1 MDVLDSITA
10 LAQRVC
16 EAHGLDLVDVE
27 IFRAGRRRM
36 VRVYV
41 GKVDGVTIEHCA
53 RVSREISA
61 VVDAENWLGEDNYV
75 MEVSSPGLDRPF
87 KTLADWKRNVG
98 RHVKVTC
105 REKFEGKSLHTGKL
119 VAADENDVTLEIA
132 GKTPKEI
139 KEGPKTLVIPMA
151 QVALAKIEIK
161 LS

>member
-1 MDVLDSITA
+1 MDVLDSITQ

-16 EAHGLDLVDVE
+16 ESHGLDLVDVE

-36 VRVYV
+36 IRVYV
-41 GKVDGVTIEHCA
+41 GKIDGVSIEHCA

-75 MEVSSPGLDRPF
+75 LEVSSPGLDRPF
-87 KTLADWKRNVG
+87 KTLADWKRSIG
-98 RHVKVTC
+98 RHVKVTT
-105 REKFEGKSLHTGKL
+105 REKHENRILHTGKL
-119 VAADENDVTLEIA
+119 VAADENEVTLEVA

-139 KEGPKTLVIPMA
+139 KEGPKQNVIPMA
-151 QVALAKIEIK
+151 LVALAKIEIK

>member
-1 MDVLDSITA
+1 MDVLDSITQ

-16 EAHGLDLVDVE
+16 ESHGLDLVDVE
-27 IFRAGRRRM
+27 MFRAGRRRM

-41 GKVDGVTIEHCA
+41 GKADGVSIEHCA

-75 MEVSSPGLDRPF
+75 LEVSSPGLDRPF
-87 KTLADWKRNVG
+87 KTLADWKRSLG
-98 RHVKVTC
+98 RNVKVTT
-105 REKFEGKSLHTGKL
+105 REKHEGKMLHAGKL
-119 VAADENDVTLEIA
+119 VAADENEVTLEVA

-139 KEGPKTLVIPMA
+139 KEGPKQTVIPMA
-151 QVALAKIEIK
+151 LVALAKIEIK

>member
-10 LAQRVC
+10 LAGRVC
-16 EAHGLDLVDVE
+16 ETHGLDLVDVE

-41 GKVDGVTIEHCA
+41 GKAGGVGIEHCA

-75 MEVSSPGLDRPF
+75 LEVSSPGLDRPF
-87 KTLADWKRNVG
+87 KTLADWKRNLG
-98 RHVKVTC
+98 RNVKVTT
-105 REKFEGKSLHTGKL
+105 REKHEGRSLHTGKL
-119 VAADENDVTLEIA
+119 VAADENEVTLEVA

-139 KEGPKTLVIPMA
+139 KEGPKRIVIPMA
-151 QVALAKIEIK
+151 LVALAKIEIK

>member
-10 LAQRVC
+10 LAGRVC
-16 EAHGLDLVDVE
+16 ETHGLDLVDVE

-41 GKVDGVTIEHCA
+41 GKIDGVSIEHCA

-75 MEVSSPGLDRPF
+75 LEVSSPGLDRPF
-87 KTLADWKRNVG
+87 KTLADWKRSVG
-98 RHVKVTC
+98 RNVKVTT
-105 REKFEGKSLHTGKL
+105 REKHEGKILHSGKL
-119 VAADENDVTLEIA
+119 IAADENEVTLEVT

-139 KEGPKTLVIPMA
+139 KEGPKQNVIPMA
-151 QVALAKIEIK
+151 LVAIAKIEIK

>member
-10 LAQRVC
+10 LAGRVC
-16 EAHGLDLVDVE
+16 ETHGLDLVDVE

-41 GKVDGVTIEHCA
+41 GKAGGVTIEHCA

-98 RHVKVTC
+98 RHVKVST
-105 REKFEGKSLHTGKL
+105 REKHEGKIIHSGKL
-119 VAADENDVTLEIA
+119 VSADENEVTLEVA

-139 KEGPKTLVIPMA
+139 KEGPKQVIIPMA
-151 QVALAKIEIK
+151 LIALGKIEIK

>member
-1 MDVLDSITA
+1 MDVLDTITQ

-16 EAHGLDLVDVE
+16 ESHGLDLVDVE

-41 GKVDGVTIEHCA
+41 GKAGGVTIENCT

-61 VVDAENWLGEDNYV
+61 VVDAENWLGEDDYV
-75 MEVSSPGLDRPF
+75 LEVSSPGLDRPF
-87 KTLADWKRNVG
+87 KTLADWKRNIG

-105 REKFEGKSLHTGKL
+105 REKHEGKSLFAGKL
-119 VAADENDVTLEIA
+119 VAADENEVTLEIA

-139 KEGPKTLVIPMA
+139 KEGPKQIVLPLA
-151 QVALAKIEIK
+151 NVALAKIEIK

>member
-1 MDVLDSITA
+1 MDVLDTITA
-10 LAQRVC
+10 LARRVC
-16 EAHGLDLVDVE
+16 ETHGLDLVDVE

-41 GKVDGVTIEHCA
+41 GKADGVSIEHCA

-75 MEVSSPGLDRPF
+75 LEVSSHGLDRPF
-87 KTLADWKRNVG
+87 KTLADWKRNLG
-98 RHVKVTC
+98 RNVKVST
-105 REKFEGKSLHTGKL
+105 REKHEGKSIHSGKL
-119 VAADENDVTLEIA
+119 VAADENEVTLEVA

-139 KEGPKTLVIPMA
+139 KEGPKQIIIPMA
-151 QVALAKIEIK
+151 LIALGKIEIK